1 MSDESVGAI
10 PWEVYEQLLIILQ
23 DESLP
28 ELLPQSTFLS
38 FCRYAIAT
46 NGAQESVPLQSLLDS
61 ITTPY
66 LADRDRDRYRRA
78 ADGRMPSLQGA
89 PPHYDLVK
97 IHAIVQDLCDER
109 KPTDG
114 ELGVD

>member
-1 MSDESVGAI
+1 MSDATSETAI
-10 PWEVYEQLLIILQ
+10 PWDVYEQLLIILQ

-46 NGAQESVPLQSLLDS
+46 NGAQESVPLQSLADS

-66 LADRDRDRYRRA
+66 LADRDRYRRA
-78 ADGRMPSLQGA
+78 ADRRIPSLQGA

-97 IHAIVQDLCDER
+97 IHAIVQVLCDAR
-109 KPTDG
+109 RPADD